1 MKNTIFLV
9 SILAMFLFLY
19 PALAQDNKET
29 EKVELVVRPILQIE
43 RKTPKIEIILGES
56 EFDKRERAS
65 RESGNRTLVA
75 RERVEST
82 PSVSYDLEGLRSLY
96 KEAASKFGID
106 WRLIEAVHQVETGKS
121 TGTCKSSY
129 AGATG
134 PMQFMPGTFRGYKNE
149 GDDICGL
156 RDSIFAAANLLASGG
171 ASSGDIDSAL
181 FNYNHSYSYV
191 EKVKSV
197 MNSI

>member
-1 MKNTIFLV
+1 MKNIIFLA

-19 PALAQDNKET
+19 PAQAQDSKET
-29 EKVELVVRPILQIE
+29 KKVQMIVRPILRIE
-43 RKTPKIEIILGES
+43 RRTPKIKIIPGES
-56 EFDKRERAS
+56 EFDKRKKAPKKNLNRA
-65 RESGNRTLVA
+65 LIA
-75 RERVEST
+75 RERVKNS
-82 PSVSYDLEGLRSLY
+82 PSIFYDLGELRSLY
-96 KEAASKFGID
+96 REAGAKFGID
-106 WRLIEAVHQVETGKS
+106 WRLIEAIHQVETGKS
-121 TGTCKSSY
+121 TDTCRSSY

-134 PMQFMPGTFRGYKNE
+134 PMQFIPSTFRAYKNE
-149 GDDICGL
+149 GDNICGL

-171 ASSGDIDSAL
+171 AASGDINSAL